1 MWVNNVDTHRMNLK
15 MKYIETVNNILKS
28 EEDKMLNQTVV
39 DLFAGC
45 GGLSL
50 GFEAQGFKTIG
61 YEKNKDA
68 CDTYNRNLKGTCHN
82 EELTSDTE
90 YPVSCDILIGGPPC
104 QPFSAFGKKLGIKDS
119 RDGFPIF
126 ISAIKKI
133 KPKIFL
139 FENVRGILFKRN
151 KWYLEQVIELT
162 ENEGYY
168 VDYALLNARCFN
180 VPQNR
185 ERVFVAGCRSGHF
198 NFPQKLNKTVTAGNA
213 LGELTFQTPPD
224 SKFLT
229 KSMDE
234 YIAKYEKASYC
245 INPRD
250 LNLDKPARTLTCR
263 NIAAPTSDMHRIR
276 LPDGRRRRLSVRE
289 AARLQSFPDWFHF
302 AGNEDKVFYQIGN
315 AVPPMLSYYLAQ
327 SVKDYLVNLKKY
339 DPVSDSD
346 RTVFRKPKQV
356 EMFS

>member
-1 MWVNNVDTHRMNLK
+1 MA
-15 MKYIETVNNILKS
+15 MKYIDTINKILKPK
-28 EEDKMLNQTVV
+28 EDKVLNQTVV

-50 GFEAQGFKTIG
+50 GFEAQGFKSVG
-61 YEKNKDA
+61 YEKDKDA
-68 CDTYNRNLKGTCHN
+68 CDTYNRNLKGNCHN
-82 EELTSDTE
+82 TELTLDTE
-90 YPVSCDILIGGPPC
+90 YPVSCDVLIGGPPC
-104 QPFSAFGKKLGIKDS
+104 QPFSAFGKKLGVKDS

-126 ISAIKKI
+126 VSAIKKI

-139 FENVRGILFKRN
+139 FENVRGVLFKKN
-151 KWYLEQVIELT
+151 KRYFDQVIQLI

-168 VDYALLNARCFN
+168 VDYELLNARYFN

-185 ERVFVAGCRSGHF
+185 ERVFVVGCQTGNF
-198 NFPQKLNKTVTAGNA
+198 NFPQKLNKNVTAGNA
-213 LGELTFQTPPD
+213 LGESAFQSPAD

-234 YIAKYEKASYC
+234 YVAKYEKASSC

-250 LNLDKPARTLTCR
+250 LDLDKPSRTLTCR
-263 NIAAPTSDMHRIR
+263 NIAAPTGDMHRIR
-276 LPDGRRRRLSVRE
+276 LPDGRRRRLFIRE

-302 AGNEDKVFYQIGN
+302 SGNEDKVFYQIGN

-327 SVKDYLVNLKKY
+327 SVKDYLASLKKY
-339 DPVSDSD
+339 DTVSDSH
-346 RTVFRKPKQV
+346 RTTLRKPRQI